1 LSLRT
6 RLTVAVGYLLLLSLI
21 AFGLPLGVSLS
32 DRVDTEVRAQAS
44 NQADVVAATAHGLLV
59 PAERDTLRRLVDSS
73 ARTLRGRVIVVDGS
87 GRLIADSVGDAE
99 LGADY
104 SSRPEIAT
112 ALQGR
117 STQETRNSN
126 TLGIDLLATA
136 VPVLDRGAPEG
147 AVRVTQSVEA
157 VSHATREAIVHLALL
172 GGVVLALGVIAAA
185 LIARDT
191 SRPIGRLEQAARR
204 VEEGDLD
211 ATSPV
216 EGSSEQRSL
225 ARSFNRMTARI
236 SRLLR
241 GQQDFVADASHQL
254 RTPLTGIRLHLEE
267 LREEAGDGGRG
278 ASELDAGLEEVD
290 RLSRIVDEL
299 LLLSRAGEHEL
310 PAERIELGEAG
321 RRACERWRKAA
332 ADRGVELACRA
343 AAGTGSVSAAPADFD
358 RALDSLI
365 ENAIRYSPRGGEVSV
380 AAAPGRI
387 EVLDRGPG
395 LAPGEEDA
403 VFERFHRGS
412 AGRAGVKGT
421 GLGLPIARELAGQWG
436 GTVSLRNRDDG
447 GACAALEFPRSPA
460 RAAEA
465 SGAAR

>member
-1 LSLRT
+1 MSLRT
-6 RLTVAVGYLLLLSLI
+6 RLTIAVGYLLLLALI

-32 DRVDTEVRAQAS
+32 ERVDTEVRAQAS
-44 NQADVVAATAHGLLV
+44 SQADVVAATAHDLLA
-59 PAERDTLRRLVDSS
+59 PSERKTLGRLVDSS
-73 ARTLRGRVIVVDGS
+73 ARSLRGRVVVVDAV
-87 GRLIADSVGDAE
+87 GRLVADSAGDAT

-104 SSRPEIAT
+104 SSRPEVAA

-117 STQETRNSN
+117 SIQESRHSD
-126 TLGIDLLATA
+126 TLGAEILATA
-136 VPVLDRGAPEG
+136 VPVIDEGGPVG
-147 AVRVTQSVEA
+147 AVRVTQSVAA
-157 VSHATREAIVHLALL
+157 VGHATREAILHLALL
-172 GGVVLALGVIAAA
+172 GGVVLLLGMIAAA

-225 ARSFNRMTARI
+225 ARSFNRMTARL
-236 SRLLR
+236 SRLLK

-267 LREEAGDGGRG
+267 LREEAGDGGTK
-278 ASELDAGLEEVD
+278 AAELDAGLEEVD

-299 LLLSRAGEHEL
+299 LLLSRSGEHEL
-310 PAERIELGEAG
+310 PAGQIDLGEAAQG
-321 RRACERWRKAA
+321 AYERWGKAA
-332 ADRGVELACRA
+332 AERGVELACEARSDV
-343 AAGTGSVSAAPADFD
+343 GSVQVAPADFD

-365 ENAIRYSPRGGEVSV
+365 ENAIRYSPRGGEVRLV
-380 AAAPGRI
+380 GVPGGI

-395 LAPGEEDA
+395 LADGEEQD

-436 GTVSLRNRDDG
+436 GSVRLRNRRDG
-447 GACAALEFPRSPA
+447 GARATLEFPRTH
-460 RAAEA
+460 AAI
-465 SGAAR
+465 GAATR

>member
-1 LSLRT
+1 VSLRT
-6 RLTVAVGYLLLLSLI
+6 RLTVAVGYLLLLALI

-44 NQADVVAATAHGLLV
+44 NQADVVAATAQDLLA
-59 PAERDTLRRLVDSS
+59 PSERRTLRRLVDAS
-73 ARTLRGRVIVVDGS
+73 ARSLRGRVIVVDRS
-87 GRLIADSVGDAE
+87 GLVVADSAGDASV
-99 LGADY
+99 GADY
-104 SSRPEIAT
+104 ATRPEIAA

-117 STQETRNSN
+117 SSQETRRSD
-126 TLGIDLLATA
+126 TLGAEILATA
-136 VPVLDRGAPEG
+136 VPVIGEGATIG

-157 VSHATREAIVHLALL
+157 VSNATRDAILHLALL
-172 GGVVLALGVIAAA
+172 GGVVLLLGVIAAA

-236 SRLLR
+236 SRLLK

-267 LREEAGDGGRG
+267 LREEAGDGGTG
-278 ASELDAGLEEVD
+278 AAELDAGLEEVD
-290 RLSRIVDEL
+290 RLARIVDEL
-299 LLLSRAGEHEL
+299 LILSRAGEHEL
-310 PAERIELGEAG
+310 PAEEIDLGEAVG
-321 RRACERWRKAA
+321 RACERWRKAA
-332 ADRGVELACRA
+332 GERSVSLVCEPGSDA
-343 AAGTGSVSAAPADFD
+343 GSVHVAAADFD

-365 ENAIRYSPRGGEVSV
+365 ENAIRYSPRRGEVAVVS
-380 AAAPGRI
+380 APGRI
-387 EVLDRGPG
+387 EILDRGPG
-395 LAPGEEDA
+395 LAPGEEEA

-436 GTVSLRNRDDG
+436 GSVRIRNRRDG
-447 GACAALEFPRSPA
+447 GARATLELPRTRTATELVS
-460 RAAEA
+460 R
-465 SGAAR
+465 